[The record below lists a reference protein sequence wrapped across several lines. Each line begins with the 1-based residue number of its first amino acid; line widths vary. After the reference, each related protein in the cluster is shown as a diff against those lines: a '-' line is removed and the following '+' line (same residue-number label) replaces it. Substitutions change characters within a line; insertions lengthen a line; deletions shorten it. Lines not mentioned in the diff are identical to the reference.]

1 MARNTVSLVLGQVIT
16 TALTLVLN
24 AAIARSL
31 GPSDFGVLYLVTS
44 VATFAYVFVDWGHGT
59 YVIGEVARRP
69 ACAGELMGTVLAVRA
84 ATAVALTGPAVLIAR
99 LIGYDART
107 QLGIAIMMVAWLPM
121 YLGLSFGWAFR
132 GVERMEFD
140 ALVNVVLKFLWMVA
154 GITILMSGGRLLGV
168 IMAAGIAGSI
178 TFAVAT
184 VIYRRVGLSRLRVT
198 RAMAHELIVGGAPMV
213 TMTVAVA
220 IQSYI
225 DANMLSRLAPATVV
239 GWYGAATTFS
249 NTLIAPALVLA
260 NAAYPRF
267 SVTAGDH
274 ARFRKTLHDTLRPL
288 FFLAVL
294 GAVGTYLFA
303 DVAIGIVYSTQQFGP
318 SGDILRAFT
327 PAMVLVF
334 LDMLLGTAILAAGS
348 ALPLAGTKLLSV
360 GVITALELFLIPLC
374 QARFGNGGIGVM
386 LSFAGGELVMVAG
399 ALRLLPRG
407 AMDPRI
413 ALDVLR
419 AGVAGAGTL
428 MIVRWFGNVAPVV
441 TIPGCILVF
450 TLLAVAVRLVT
461 RADLAAIAGALWR
474 RRDIPTDAAGQ
485 LH

>member
-44 VATFAYVFVDWGHGT
+44 VATFAYVFVDWGHGI
-59 YVIGEVARRP
+59 YVIREVARRP
-69 ACAGELMGTVLAVRA
+69 ECAGELMGTVLAVRV

-140 ALVNVVLKFLWMVA
+140 ALVNVVLKFLWLVA

-184 VIYRRVGLSRLRVT
+184 LIYRRVGLSRLRVT

-213 TMTVAVA
+213 TMTIAVA

-225 DANMLSRLAPATVV
+225 DANMLSRLTPATVV
-239 GWYGAATTFS
+239 GWYGAAATFS
-249 NTLIAPALVLA
+249 NTLIAPAFVLA
-260 NAAYPRF
+260 SAAYPRL
-267 SVTAGDH
+267 SVTAGDR
-274 ARFRKTLHDTLRPL
+274 AKFRKTLHDTLRPL
-288 FFLAVL
+288 LFLAVL

-303 DVAIGIVYSTQQFGP
+303 DVAVGIVYSQQFGP
-318 SGDILRAFT
+318 SADILRAFT

-360 GVITALELFLIPLC
+360 AVITTLELLLIPLC
-374 QARFGNGGIGVM
+374 QARFSNGGIGVM

-399 ALRLLPRG
+399 AVRLLPRG
-407 AMDPRI
+407 TLDRRI
-413 ALDVLR
+413 ALDVFR

-428 MIVRWFGNVAPVV
+428 TIVQWFGNVSPVV

-461 RADLAAIAGALWR
+461 RADLAAIAGLLSR
-474 RRDIPTDAAGQ
+474 RRSIPTDAAGQ